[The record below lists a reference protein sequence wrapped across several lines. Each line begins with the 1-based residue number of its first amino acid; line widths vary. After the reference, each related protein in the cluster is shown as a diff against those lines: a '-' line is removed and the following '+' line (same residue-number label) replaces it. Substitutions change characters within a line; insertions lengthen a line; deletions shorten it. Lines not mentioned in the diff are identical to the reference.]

1 MKNDL
6 IVSVLAVG
14 VIAAI
19 LWSLGYRPPTTFTL
33 PK

>member
-6 IVSVLAVG
+6 IVSLLAVG

-19 LWSLGYRPPTTFTL
+19 MYGLGYRLPPL
-33 PK
+33 PELH